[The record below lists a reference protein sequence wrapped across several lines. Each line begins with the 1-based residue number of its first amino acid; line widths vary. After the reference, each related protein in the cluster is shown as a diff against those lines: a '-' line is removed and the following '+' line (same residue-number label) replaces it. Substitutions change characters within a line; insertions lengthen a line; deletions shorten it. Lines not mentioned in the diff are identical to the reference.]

1 MKRLVL
7 SFGALLLASPL
18 LAAPKNV
25 TLNVK
30 GWTCG
35 SCAGAT
41 KMALKKLDGV
51 TDVKTDAEK
60 MQAVV
65 GYDDSKVTPDAIV
78 AAVAKLGYKATVSS
92 GAAAAPETASSA
104 KEKTAPTSR
113 RSACRSRS
121 RTAPTTTGRTSSRRR

>member
-7 SFGALLLASPL
+7 SFGSLLLASTL
-18 LAAPKNV
+18 LALPNTV

-35 SCAGAT
+35 SCVGAT
-41 KMALKKLDGV
+41 KIALKKLDGV

-65 GYDDSKVTPDAIV
+65 GYDDSKVTPDAMV
-78 AAVAKLGYKATVSS
+78 AAVAKLGFKATVS
-92 GAAAAPETASSA
+92 GDP
-104 KEKTAPTSR
+104 R
-113 RSACRSRS
+113 RSSSNGA
-121 RTAPTTTGRTSSRRR
+121 TARP